1 MSGAGGAG
9 RAARDSAAVTSP
21 MLAVPVAA

>member
-1 MSGAGGAG
+1 MAGGAG